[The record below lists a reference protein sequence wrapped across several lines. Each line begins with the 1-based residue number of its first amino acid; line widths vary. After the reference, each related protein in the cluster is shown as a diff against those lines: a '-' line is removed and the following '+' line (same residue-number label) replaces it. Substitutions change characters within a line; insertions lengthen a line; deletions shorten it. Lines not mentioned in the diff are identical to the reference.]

1 MNISCCIHGP
11 SWATTRSM
19 LADCICCG
27 GLPTHPPC
35 PIVGQA
41 ACRGSS
47 RGHEAR
53 PPCDSGPPPGCSGKL
68 LRGNRRP
75 KWHSM
80 RSKAGE
86 RVTPH
91 WSTRNGPAVGGGVG
105 PRAKGGESKVAARV
119 AAKVA
124 RVAGRRSEV
133 GPCSVVAQTSWRK
146 QAPRTSVCAHLFA
159 STIELLCNRAMA
171 SSATTGK
178 KRRRVSLARVT
189 HKAGP
194 VAGRAVG
201 KGWTA
206 SVAGGCCL
214 HSPRC
219 RPGPRNEQNRSR
231 GSAPCQACVAA
242 ARSQLRR
249 KRRTPAR
256 QGTAVRP

>member
-1 MNISCCIHGP
+1 MKQDRPATAARRRAARASSCA
-11 SWATTRSM
+11 AT
-19 LADCICCG
+19 
-27 GLPTHPPC
+27 
-35 PIVGQA
+35 VGQSGTRCA
-41 ACRGSS
+41 AKRGSAS
-47 RGHEAR
+47 RRTGAH
-53 PPCDSGPPPGCSGKL
+53 GTG
-68 LRGNRRP
+68 RR
-75 KWHSM
+75 S
-80 RSKAGE
+80 
-86 RVTPH
+86 
-91 WSTRNGPAVGGGVG
+91 GGGVG

-219 RPGPRNEQNRSR
+219 HPGPRNEQNRSR

-249 KRRTPAR
+249 KRRTPAH